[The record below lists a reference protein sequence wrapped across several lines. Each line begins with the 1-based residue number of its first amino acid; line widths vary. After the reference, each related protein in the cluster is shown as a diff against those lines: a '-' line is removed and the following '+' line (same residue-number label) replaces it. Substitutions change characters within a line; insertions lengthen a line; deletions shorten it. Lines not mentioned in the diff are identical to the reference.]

1 MTAQGVRALVR
12 DVVGGLVFAGAL
24 VLFAA
29 LFMALCVAL

>member
-1 MTAQGVRALVR
+1 MTTQEVRALVR
-12 DVVGGLVFAGAL
+12 DVLGGLLFAGAL